1 MKKRIIFIISI
12 VLFIIIA
19 ISISL
24 YDNIPLD
31 NSIYNTIKNIINP
44 TNTHIFKIITFTA
57 STLGIIIICLLSFII
72 NKKSGILLTFNT
84 IIITVINLISKLIF
98 RRDRP
103 TINQL
108 VFEDTYSFP
117 SGHTITATVV
127 YGFIIY
133 LIYKSNLSKK
143 EKAIYIS
150 ILMLLILL
158 IGFSRI
164 YLGVHYFTDVIG
176 AIALGISYLIIA
188 IYIIEKKKISL
199 FKWKEAKIFAS
210 FQMFL
215 YYNFP
220 II

>member
-143 EKAIYIS
+143 EKVIYIS

-199 FKWKEAKIFAS
+199 FK
-210 FQMFL
+210 
-215 YYNFP
+215 
-220 II
+220 

>member
-108 VFEDTYSFP
+108 VFEDSYSFP

-143 EKAIYIS
+143 EKVIYIS
-150 ILMLLILL
+150 ILILLILL
-158 IGFSRI
+158 IGLSRI

-199 FKWKEAKIFAS
+199 FK
-210 FQMFL
+210 
-215 YYNFP
+215 
-220 II
+220 

>member
-12 VLFIIIA
+12 ILFIIIA

-31 NSIYNTIKNIINP
+31 SNIYNTIKNIITP

-143 EKAIYIS
+143 EKIIYIS
-150 ILMLLILL
+150 ILILLILL
-158 IGFSRI
+158 IGVSRI

-199 FKWKEAKIFAS
+199 FK
-210 FQMFL
+210 
-215 YYNFP
+215 
-220 II
+220 

>member
-31 NSIYNTIKNIINP
+31 NSIYNTIKNIITP

-108 VFEDTYSFP
+108 VFEDSYSFP

-143 EKAIYIS
+143 EKIIYIS
-150 ILMLLILL
+150 ILILLILL
-158 IGFSRI
+158 IGVSRI

-199 FKWKEAKIFAS
+199 F
-210 FQMFL
+210 M
-215 YYNFP
+215 
-220 II
+220 

>member
-12 VLFIIIA
+12 ILFIIIA

-31 NSIYNTIKNIINP
+31 SNIYNTIKNIINP

-84 IIITVINLISKLIF
+84 IIITAINLISKLIF

-143 EKAIYIS
+143 EKSIYIS
-150 ILMLLILL
+150 ILILLILL
-158 IGFSRI
+158 IGLSRI

-188 IYIIEKKKISL
+188 IYIIEKKKVSL
-199 FKWKEAKIFAS
+199 FK
-210 FQMFL
+210 
-215 YYNFP
+215 
-220 II
+220 

>member
-31 NSIYNTIKNIINP
+31 SSIYNTIKNIITP
-44 TNTHIFKIITFTA
+44 TNTRIFKIITFTA
-57 STLGIIIICLLSFII
+57 STLGIIIICLISFIV
-72 NKKSGILLTFNT
+72 NKKSGILLTLNT
-84 IIITVINLISKLIF
+84 IIITAINVISKLIF

-143 EKAIYIS
+143 EKIIYIS
-150 ILMLLILL
+150 ILILLILL
-158 IGFSRI
+158 IGLSRI

-176 AIALGISYLIIA
+176 AMALGISYLIIA
-188 IYIIEKKKISL
+188 IYIIEKKKVSL
-199 FKWKEAKIFAS
+199 FKWKEAKNIC
-210 FQMFL
+210 FL
-215 YYNFP
+215 SNVFVLYFFL
-220 II
+220 

>member
-12 VLFIIIA
+12 ILFIIIA

-31 NSIYNTIKNIINP
+31 SSIYNTIKNIITP
-44 TNTHIFKIITFTA
+44 TNTRIFKIITFTA
-57 STLGIIIICLLSFII
+57 STLGIIIICLISFIV

-108 VFEDTYSFP
+108 VFEDSYSFP

-143 EKAIYIS
+143 EKSIYIS
-150 ILMLLILL
+150 ILILLILL
-158 IGFSRI
+158 IGLSRI

-199 FKWKEAKIFAS
+199 FKWKEANIFAS

>member
-12 VLFIIIA
+12 ILFIIIA

-31 NSIYNTIKNIINP
+31 SNIYNTIKNIINP

-84 IIITVINLISKLIF
+84 IIITAINLISKLIF

-103 TINQL
+103 IINQL

-143 EKAIYIS
+143 EKSIYIS
-150 ILMLLILL
+150 ILILLILL
-158 IGFSRI
+158 IGLSRI

-176 AIALGISYLIIA
+176 AMALGISYLIIA
-188 IYIIEKKKISL
+188 IYIIEKKKVSL
-199 FKWKEAKIFAS
+199 FKWKEANTFC
-210 FQMFL
+210 FL
-215 YYNFP
+215 SNVFVL
-220 II
+220 

>member
-12 VLFIIIA
+12 ILFIIIA

-31 NSIYNTIKNIINP
+31 SNIYNTIKNIINP

-108 VFEDTYSFP
+108 VFEDSYSFP

-143 EKAIYIS
+143 EKSIYIS
-150 ILMLLILL
+150 ILILLILL
-158 IGFSRI
+158 IGLSRI

-188 IYIIEKKKISL
+188 IYIIEKKKVSL
-199 FKWKEAKIFAS
+199 FK
-210 FQMFL
+210 
-215 YYNFP
+215 
-220 II
+220 

>member
-31 NSIYNTIKNIINP
+31 SNIYNTIKNIINP

-108 VFEDTYSFP
+108 VFEDSYSFP

-143 EKAIYIS
+143 EKIIYIS
-150 ILMLLILL
+150 ILILLILL
-158 IGFSRI
+158 IGLSRI

-176 AIALGISYLIIA
+176 AMALGISYLIIA
-188 IYIIEKKKISL
+188 IYIIEKKKVSL
-199 FKWKEAKIFAS
+199 FK
-210 FQMFL
+210 
-215 YYNFP
+215 
-220 II
+220 

>member
-199 FKWKEAKIFAS
+199 FK
-210 FQMFL
+210 
-215 YYNFP
+215 
-220 II
+220 

>member
-12 VLFIIIA
+12 ILFIIIA

-31 NSIYNTIKNIINP
+31 SNIYNTIKNIINP

-103 TINQL
+103 IINQL

-143 EKAIYIS
+143 EKSIYIS
-150 ILMLLILL
+150 ILILLILL
-158 IGFSRI
+158 IGLSRI

-188 IYIIEKKKISL
+188 IYIIEKKKVSL
-199 FKWKEAKIFAS
+199 FK
-210 FQMFL
+210 
-215 YYNFP
+215 
-220 II
+220 